1 MFSNLWNAVGK
12 AVFDDVFDDQQSRDD
27 APAMDSSSQ
36 EPTRALYSFA
46 VPTSSSSESALE
58 LSAKYSDD
66 LTHNTSSQGSKMICF
81 TVSVPETVNTP
92 DGLRPRPSIG
102 DLRKTLGVGDE
113 EVVRAR
119 GKEIAADLPYSTA
132 AQKLSFEHV
141 QEADLSHLISA
152 PDALDS
158 SGSFNSDQFFSFIND
173 EGLADDA
180 TALNDAPSRP
190 SVDNSPYSYQFGLD
204 TPPQDRYFAKSP
216 REVFTGETRTAVGKL
231 VALRESARRG
241 ERNDPSTSPFHFA
254 AGFSSSPNRT
264 SPLQRNRAN
273 QSLRS
278 QSRTG
283 VLDVTILSCDDPT
296 SCEGPNVATTD
307 NRGPALRSTYEFDPI
322 MIHRTPILPPRK
334 EGSSEI
340 AGPDSMKK
348 TLMSTMFSPLRFD
361 GHGNSNVFET
371 IDENMSKPSTDP
383 DLPIVDRGDESSIA
397 ASPSSIAKGEK
408 CRNPPASY
416 ITSREMVDCRYPLN
430 SVPATG
436 NRQATSRFESNLK
449 SQLGGWIQVAG
460 NENQCS
466 QPDTS
471 IALALDDH
479 LWLSKQHRSHE
490 ILLLNVVEQLQDNVR
505 LIFDVQT
512 CQRGFAADGPWL
524 VSMSESGLWT
534 GLDRDSSEAV
544 LNHLS
549 TMLAQVYGARTTGGR
564 ENDHVSCRA
573 LSWCRSVVQLK
584 AVGNSRIDHPGRWEA
599 RSGLGAVL
607 GMTQETDPTPKHC
620 RRTTRHRHRGGD
632 TSVFTPPYEP
642 GSEGVDTPTASN
654 LSSCATTISSVA
666 GSAHCGVKDEN
677 GRTVD
682 GLYIRETVQIIAS
695 LIQEL
700 SFVLTKI
707 PSDSPTTNSDSGNR
721 GVNEITRI
729 YQQLMQIPI
738 HDIKTLVNAFV
749 WCDADNEELLPRIT
763 LSSSSEDTDDLENHP
778 VQTLALASLSPRGQQ
793 SRAVPGPPPAEPS
806 PPTVGY
812 SRNLFLS
819 PSSDDMRSFRQF
831 YQGRDDGGRRE
842 DAGFHDGYP
851 CNEINV
857 EQETDD
863 LRRVVGSYDE
873 HERYHEG
880 DLRE

>member
-1 MFSNLWNAVGK
+1 
-12 AVFDDVFDDQQSRDD
+12 
-27 APAMDSSSQ
+27 
-36 EPTRALYSFA
+36 
-46 VPTSSSSESALE
+46 
-58 LSAKYSDD
+58 
-66 LTHNTSSQGSKMICF
+66 
-81 TVSVPETVNTP
+81 
-92 DGLRPRPSIG
+92 
-102 DLRKTLGVGDE
+102 
-113 EVVRAR
+113 
-119 GKEIAADLPYSTA
+119 
-132 AQKLSFEHV
+132 
-141 QEADLSHLISA
+141 
-152 PDALDS
+152 
-158 SGSFNSDQFFSFIND
+158 
-173 EGLADDA
+173 
-180 TALNDAPSRP
+180 
-190 SVDNSPYSYQFGLD
+190 
-204 TPPQDRYFAKSP
+204 
-216 REVFTGETRTAVGKL
+216 
-231 VALRESARRG
+231 
-241 ERNDPSTSPFHFA
+241 
-254 AGFSSSPNRT
+254 
-264 SPLQRNRAN
+264 
-273 QSLRS
+273 
-278 QSRTG
+278 
-283 VLDVTILSCDDPT
+283 
-296 SCEGPNVATTD
+296 
-307 NRGPALRSTYEFDPI
+307 LRSTYEFDPI

-334 EGSSEI
+334 AGSSEI

-348 TLMSTMFSPLRFD
+348 TLVSNMFSPLRFD

-371 IDENMSKPSTDP
+371 IDENTSKPSTDP
-383 DLPIVDRGDESSIA
+383 DLPIVDLGDESSIV
-397 ASPSSIAKGEK
+397 ASPSSIANGEK
-408 CRNPPASY
+408 YRNPPASY

-430 SVPATG
+430 SVPGTG
-436 NRQATSRFESNLK
+436 NRHAISRFESNLK

-524 VSMSESGLWT
+524 VSMRESGLWT

-549 TMLAQVYGARTTGGR
+549 TMLAQIHGARTTGGKA
-564 ENDHVSCRA
+564 NDHVSCRA
-573 LSWCRSVVQLK
+573 LSWCQSVVQLK
-584 AVGNSRIDHPGRWEA
+584 ASGNNRIDHPGRWEA
-599 RSGLGAVL
+599 RPGLGVVL
-607 GMTQETDPTPKHC
+607 GMTQETDPTPKHS

-632 TSVFTPPYEP
+632 TSVFTAPYEP

-654 LSSCATTISSVA
+654 LSSCATTISSVTR
-666 GSAHCGVKDEN
+666 SAHCGVRDEN

-707 PSDSPTTNSDSGNR
+707 PFDASITNSDSGNR
-721 GVNEITRI
+721 YVNEITRI
-729 YQQLMQIPI
+729 YQQLMQIPL
-738 HDIKTLVNAFV
+738 HNIKTLVNAFV
-749 WCDADNEELLPRIT
+749 WCDADNDELLPRIT
-763 LSSSSEDTDDLENHP
+763 LSSSSEDTDDHENHP
-778 VQTLALASLSPRGQQ
+778 VQALALASLSLRGGHQSLPR
-793 SRAVPGPPPAEPS
+793 PPPAEPS

-831 YQGRDDGGRRE
+831 YHGRDDGRRQYP
-842 DAGFHDGYP
+842 FHDDNP

-873 HERYHEG
+873 HERCHEG